1 MATFVVKYM
10 VWRVNMEKIAYFD
23 YAAIVIFG
31 VLIISFIT
39 RKMLKGRLNR
49 DFLALVV
56 VAFFTTIFDAY
67 AVAFDRSGDNF
78 YIAKYAFH
86 TLYLLFHSC
95 TLPFYLIFVIGITGS
110 AHKTTKNST
119 YKILMALPIEVE
131 VFMLVLNLFRHNVFH
146 FDENGN
152 YIRGNLFW
160 INYAVAIFYLV
171 ASVVHLIVY
180 RKTLQIGRYI
190 SIFMI
195 IPAIILAVVIQF
207 LYPVLLIES
216 FAISVCVLYVCLIVI
231 RPEENIDSETGLLRL
246 PAYVDTIRKAEITKR
261 HMVFVFIDIS
271 NYRTLNRSLG
281 YQSSSNLS
289 LEVARVISEE
299 CRNKRIRAEY
309 YYIGEGRY
317 RLIVENDDRPLVP
330 ECAKTIQKR
339 LSDGFTF
346 RGVEISL
353 LANVCV
359 AHWPEDLQDEKSVML
374 FGGQV
379 DESPYRQGVIYAKE
393 IMRKKNFD
401 VLKDL
406 DSILEDALTYRKFE
420 VYYQPIYSIKERRFT
435 TAEALIRLKT
445 EEHGFIPPDIFIP
458 VAEQNGTIH
467 RIGHYVLEEVC
478 RFIASDDFKDL
489 GIQVIDVNLS
499 TIQCLEKN
507 LAKEISM
514 ILAAYKIRPEQIN
527 LEITETAAAFEQNE
541 LMTNIEN
548 LSARGFHFSLDDYGT
563 GYSNISRA
571 IEMPLS
577 IIKLDKSITRI
588 DENTKLYAIG
598 VNTIRM
604 IKDMNMDIVAEGI
617 EDEETLKKFEE
628 MGCDYIQGFYF
639 SKPLP
644 RDEFVKFIK
653 DHLEKNGIEPE
664 TKETE
669 NKETENK
676 ETAGKEE

>member
-1 MATFVVKYM
+1 
-10 VWRVNMEKIAYFD
+10 MEKIAYFD

-119 YKILMALPIEVE
+119 YKILMSLPIEVE

-207 LYPVLLIES
+207 LYPVMLIES

-281 YQSSSNLS
+281 YQSSANLS

-299 CRNKRIRAEY
+299 CRDKRIRAEY

-379 DESPYRQGVIYAKE
+379 DDKY
-393 IMRKKNFD
+393 
-401 VLKDL
+401 
-406 DSILEDALTYRKFE
+406 E

>member
-1 MATFVVKYM
+1 MAIFVLKYIE
-10 VWRVNMEKIAYFD
+10 WRVVMEKIAYFD
-23 YAAIVIFG
+23 YASIVILG

-56 VAFFTTIFDAY
+56 VAFLTAIFDVY
-67 AVAFDRSGDNF
+67 AVAFDRFGGSF
-78 YIAKYAFH
+78 IFAKYIFH

-95 TLPFYLIFVIGITGS
+95 TLPFYLIFIVGITGS
-110 AHKTTKNST
+110 SHKTTKNST
-119 YKILMALPIEVE
+119 YKILMALPLEAEI
-131 VFMLVLNLFRHNVFH
+131 FMLALNLFRHIVFH
-146 FDENGN
+146 FDEAGN
-152 YIRGNLFW
+152 YVRGQLFW
-160 INYAVAIFYLV
+160 INYVVALFYMV
-171 ASVVHLIVY
+171 AAIIHLIRY
-180 RKTLQIGRYI
+180 RKTLQAGRYI
-190 SIFMI
+190 SIAMM
-195 IPAIILAVVIQF
+195 IPAVIGAVAVQYF
-207 LYPVLLIES
+207 FPFLLIES
-216 FAISVCVLYVCLIVI
+216 FVISVCSLYVCLVVI

-246 PAYVDTIRKAEITKR
+246 PAYVDAIRKAELTKR
-261 HMVFVFIDIS
+261 HMVFVMINVS

-281 YQSSSNLS
+281 YHSSASLS
-289 LEVARVISEE
+289 LEVAKMISEE
-299 CRNKRIRAEY
+299 CREKRIRAEY

-330 ECAKTIQKR
+330 ECAKTIQKK

-359 AHWPEDLQDEKSVML
+359 AHWPEDLQDEKGVML
-374 FGGQV
+374 FGGQF
-379 DESPYRQGVIYAKE
+379 DELPYRQGVIYAKE

-401 VLKDL
+401 VLKNL

-420 VYYQPIYSIKERRFT
+420 VYYQPIYSVKERRFT

-458 VAEQNGTIH
+458 IAEQNGTIH

-478 RFIASDDFKDL
+478 RFIASDDFQDL
-489 GIQVIDVNLS
+489 GINVIDVNLS
-499 TIQCLEKN
+499 TVQCLEKN

-514 ILAAYKIRPEQIN
+514 ILGAYKIRPEQIN

-541 LMTNIEN
+541 MLTNIEN

-571 IEMPLS
+571 VEMPLS
-577 IIKLDKSITRI
+577 VIKLDKSITRI
-588 DENTKLYAIG
+588 DQNTKLYAIG
-598 VNTIRM
+598 INTIRM

-644 RDEFVKFIK
+644 RDEFVKFIR
-653 DHLEKNGIEPE
+653 DHLEKREKNL
-664 TKETE
+664 TTQ
-669 NKETENK
+669 NKSE
-676 ETAGKEE
+676 G